1 MRQWIAII
9 LLGLFTFSGTEVH
22 QLLKLPMLFQHYAEH
37 QAEGRMDWLNFL
49 AEHYLH
55 ERHHHASDDHH
66 HELPFHCDHHCG
78 AQTIQAQLADRT
90 ASAIPLPSAL
100 DVELIATED
109 RIPLLDGPADIWQP
123 PRA

>member
-78 AQTIQAQLADRT
+78 AQTVQASIAQESSPAVL
-90 ASAIPLPSAL
+90 LCNGL
-100 DVELIATED
+100 DVQLNATED
-109 RIPLLDGPADIWQP
+109 RIPPREGPDGIWRP
-123 PRA
+123 PKA